1 MEIITPPTY
10 VFECKCG
17 CGAHF
22 IATEKDFKK
31 LNIRVIDPYYSDN
44 AAWGDSTMFLD
55 FEVLQCPFCGR
66 YVVKKYSSLEDI
78 KKHNDFETSQ
88 LFDHDVNCYFDAD
101 KEKYDK
107 IQVEAKNWKDI
118 KYLAEKYKYGIDSSI
133 RDL

>member
-10 VFECKCG
+10 VFDCKCE
-17 CGAHF
+17 CGTHF
-22 IATEKDFKK
+22 IASEKDFKK
-31 LNIRVIDPYYSDN
+31 LSIRVVDPYYNNN
-44 AAWGDSTMFLD
+44 AAWGDNSLFLD

-66 YVVKKYSSLEDI
+66 YVIKKYSSLEDV
-78 KKHNDFETSQ
+78 KNHNGSDSYM
-88 LFDHDVNCYFDAD
+88 LFDHDVNCFFNAD

-118 KYLAEKYKYGIDSSI
+118 KYLAEKYQYGIDSSI